1 MSSETTHLQETEHKH
16 PNYMAVFGALVVLT
30 GIEVAIAQVN
40 MPRTAMVLLLLAL
53 ALVKA
58 GLVAQYFMHLKY
70 DSKFLS
76 LIAYSPLIVASIL
89 MAVLAAEWAFQ
100 PHWLF

>member
-1 MSSETTHLQETEHKH
+1 MSSETTHLQETEKKH
-16 PNYMAVFGALVVLT
+16 PNYMAVFIGLVVLT
-30 GIEVAIAQVN
+30 AIEVGIAQVGIS
-40 MPRTAMVLLLLAL
+40 RTAMVVILLVLAL
-53 ALVKA
+53 LKA

-76 LIAYSPLIVASIL
+76 VIAYSPVIVASIL
-89 MAVLAAEWAFQ
+89 MLALVLEWTFQ